1 MRYNR
6 NDMGLDVVELI
17 MRVEETFEIEIGDE
31 EASELITVGQLYT
44 CILGKLGLSPSDRC
58 LSSVA
63 FYRVRRALM
72 GLSDVPRHSI
82 RPSTETEVLL
92 PHGKRKQHW
101 DYVARMTG
109 SKLPDL
115 ERPRWMQNLIWGV
128 SCLLAGS
135 SLFVYI
141 LSSFYLAALWFVGS
155 LLFAWLAYRVS
166 TPFAVQLPAD
176 CATVEGVTRAI
187 LRLNYGVY
195 VQKEKTWNE
204 KEVWETLHDVI
215 VDELSVKPEAVTKE
229 AQFARDLRLD

>member
-1 MRYNR
+1 MRF
-6 NDMGLDVVELI
+6 
-17 MRVEETFEIEIGDE
+17 EETFEIEIGDE

-63 FYRVRRALM
+63 FYRVRRALIS
-72 GLSDVPRHSI
+72 LSGVPRQSI

-92 PHGKRKQHW
+92 PQANRQQHW
-101 DYVARMTG
+101 DYLSRMTG
-109 SKLPDL
+109 SKLPGL
-115 ERPRWMQNLIWGV
+115 ERPQWMQNLIW
-128 SCLLAGS
+128 SMSLLLAAS
-135 SLFVYI
+135 SFLVYI
-141 LSSFYLAALWFVGS
+141 LSSFYLAAFWFVGS
-155 LLFAWLAYRVS
+155 ILFAWLAYRLS

-195 VQKEKTWNE
+195 VQREKTWNE
-204 KEVWETLHDVI
+204 KDVWETLHNVI

-229 AQFARDLRLD
+229 AQFVRDLRLD